1 MSFFTYQDVSSEVV
15 SVILAQSLEDL
26 VDSESP
32 QNVLKF
38 RLVCDYNDGEDKVS
52 FQALWPRNIL
62 HAHFLCPSD
71 SHVDVSSY
79 GGEFVVKLATHTAE
93 ISAAI
98 FTLISLPL

>member
-1 MSFFTYQDVSSEVV
+1 VEDVSYFTYQDVSSEVV

-52 FQALWPRNIL
+52 FQAL
-62 HAHFLCPSD
+62 
-71 SHVDVSSY
+71 
-79 GGEFVVKLATHTAE
+79 
-93 ISAAI
+93 
-98 FTLISLPL
+98 